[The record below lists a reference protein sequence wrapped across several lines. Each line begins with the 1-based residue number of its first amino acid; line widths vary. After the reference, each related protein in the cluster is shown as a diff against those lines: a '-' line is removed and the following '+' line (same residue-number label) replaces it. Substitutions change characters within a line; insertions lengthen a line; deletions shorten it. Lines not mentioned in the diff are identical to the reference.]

1 MAGNK
6 ESALKAGLTRYENA
20 GIMAEFLKITNVDE
34 FNKKTDE
41 EKLKSLKEY
50 AKENK
55 LKLKKGSKI
64 IEPNKLFDSIKELDR
79 LIKKDIIL
87 TVEDSDRAIKDLNQI
102 IHLIT
107 TKKNDLIN
115 RKKEEIENKIKELQE
130 ELNKIQ

>member
-1 MAGNK
+1 MAGSK
-6 ESALKAGLTRYENA
+6 ESALKSGLTRYENA

-115 RKKEEIENKIKELQE
+115 RKKEDIQNRIKELQE
-130 ELNKIQ
+130 ELNKIE